1 MMMMVMILS
10 GEVNCKPGA
19 IISDHKVAMKFK
31 ATLLIKKC
39 GSHFTVAKVSQQ
51 NLMRSNVFVKGKLT
65 PDCRSV
71 L

>member
-1 MMMMVMILS
+1 MVMILS

-19 IISDHKVAMKFK
+19 IISAHKVAMKLK
-31 ATLLIKKC
+31 ASLLIKKC
-39 GSHFTVAKVSQQ
+39 RSHFTVAKVSQQ
-51 NLMRSNVFVKGKLT
+51 NLMRSSVVVKGKLT

>member
-1 MMMMVMILS
+1 MMMVMICL
-10 GEVNCKPGA
+10 ERVNCKPSTL
-19 IISDHKVAMKFK
+19 ISDHKVALKLK

-39 GSHFTVAKVSQQ
+39 RSHFTVAKVSQQ
-51 NLMRSNVFVKGKLT
+51 NLMRSSVFIKGKLT

>member
-1 MMMMVMILS
+1 MMVMILS
-10 GEVNCKPGA
+10 GEVNCKLGA
-19 IISDHKVAMKFK
+19 IISDHKVAMKLK

-39 GSHFTVAKVSQQ
+39 RSHFTVAKVSQQ
-51 NLMRSNVFVKGKLT
+51 NLMRSSVFVKGKLT